1 MTAPT
6 THSPGIWDLQHV
18 DGRDDVV
25 ALTDGRGELIALL
38 PIRRPERRDLFMGLP
53 IEGGEDPI
61 QERNLEIIRL
71 APELLARL
79 EKVVSGTHAMLVGM
93 FCLGGISENLAIEL
107 ADQRLQT
114 ANALITKARGQ

>member
-1 MTAPT
+1 M
-6 THSPGIWDLQHV
+6 

-71 APELLARL
+71 APELLAQL
-79 EKVVSGTHAMLVGM
+79 EKMVSGTQAMHVGM
-93 FCLGGISENLAIEL
+93 FCLGGISEDLANKL
-107 ADQRLQT
+107 ADQRVRT
-114 ANALITKARGQ
+114 ANSLIAKARGQ